1 MLGRSPIERR
11 QHVNMTIDVDSNVKQ
26 HIQTIDLYDRIPGS
40 NNIFTLVSQMLGAG
54 LESTLARA
62 VMMQLGKGPSK
73 SVAVTLHGDG
83 YIIFAWLLVLRGVNM
98 PCSRTTRCCQCHGD
112 RSHDLS
118 IRIPMLY
125 HYVTTLPIYF
135 MFVCLN

>member
-1 MLGRSPIERR
+1 MIESR
-11 QHVNMTIDVDSNVKQ
+11 
-26 HIQTIDLYDRIPGS
+26 DRTTYS
-40 NNIFTLVSQMLGAG
+40 HSSHKCSARG

-62 VMMQLGKGPSK
+62 VPRCNSARDRQTRLQLRYMAMG
-73 SVAVTLHGDG
+73 TL
-83 YIIFAWLLVLRGVNM
+83 FAWLLVLRGVNM
-98 PCSRTTRCCQCHGD
+98 PCSRTTRCCKCHGD

-135 MFVCLN
+135 MLVGLFELMVMSGRCLDFMGLLPKFRTS

>member
-1 MLGRSPIERR
+1 MIE
-11 QHVNMTIDVDSNVKQ
+11 SK
-26 HIQTIDLYDRIPGS
+26 DRTTYSHSSHKCSARGS
-40 NNIFTLVSQMLGAG
+40 NQHWPERYQDATRQGTVKLGCNLRYMAMGTL
-54 LESTLARA
+54 
-62 VMMQLGKGPSK
+62 
-73 SVAVTLHGDG
+73 
-83 YIIFAWLLVLRGVNM
+83 FAWLLVLRGVNM

-135 MFVCLN
+135 MLVGLFELMVMSGRCLDFMGL

>member
-1 MLGRSPIERR
+1 
-11 QHVNMTIDVDSNVKQ
+11 MTIDVAT
-26 HIQTIDLYDRIPGS
+26 HS
-40 NNIFTLVSQMLGAG
+40 NNRPTLVSQMLGAG

-62 VMMQLGKGPSK
+62 VPRCNSARDRQTRLQLRYMAMG
-73 SVAVTLHGDG
+73 TL
-83 YIIFAWLLVLRGVNM
+83 FAWLLVLRGVNM

-112 RSHDLS
+112 HRSHDLS

-135 MFVCLN
+135 ILVGLFELMVMSGRCLDFMGLLPKFRTS